1 MAAPFRFDRRFTFD
15 VAPGVF
21 WDVVTRTDQYP
32 SWWSWL
38 REFDSDGLHA
48 GQTARCV
55 IRAPLPY
62 VLRFDVH
69 VERVVDG
76 ELVATRI
83 DGDLEGP
90 ARLEVAPAPSGCTA
104 RLLWSLQLR
113 DRVLRRFALVGR
125 PAMSWAHDRI
135 VDVGVRQFEERA
147 LDGARPHRG

>member
-15 VAPGVF
+15 VAPAVF

-38 REFDSDGLHA
+38 REFDSDGLRA

-90 ARLEVAPAPSGCTA
+90 ARLEVASAPGGCIA
-104 RLLWSLQLR
+104 RLLWSLELR